1 MMPAKKISLL
11 VLLLASIVFFTKCLD
26 APADKD
32 PRGKAFAGSATCATC
47 HKEIYKSYSH
57 TAHFHSAS
65 IASSTTIEGSFSKDS
80 NIFVVNDTTKIM
92 MEKRDN
98 DFYQVLYVNGKEK
111 RAERFDIVFG
121 HTKGQAY
128 LYWKKN
134 LIFQLPVSYFTALHD
149 WTSSPGYPEGKVFFD
164 RPVFKRCF
172 ECHSSF
178 IKQSGVYE
186 VKELD
191 KNSAIYN
198 IDCERC
204 HGPAASHVKF
214 HTEYPS
220 VKEGKYI
227 ISCNRL
233 SRSQKI
239 DMCAVCHSGNNN
251 IMLTSTFT
259 FLPGDSLSHFMIAN
273 PRNPLTVKPDVHG
286 NQPQLLELSKCFMK
300 SNMDCSTCH
309 NTHVND
315 RGNYVQ
321 YAQRCQSCHSEA
333 NHNFCKMAGSIDISV
348 LKNNC
353 TKCHMPEQSSNII
366 KGKTSEAGIKTA
378 VVMVNHHIAIY
389 PEESQKIMLLLR
401 KENNSAEKSD
411 RH

>member
-1 MMPAKKISLL
+1 MMQIKKLSLL
-11 VLLLASIVFFTKCLD
+11 LLMAAGIIFFTQCLD
-26 APADKD
+26 PGNNKD
-32 PRGKAFAGSATCATC
+32 PRGKAFAGSEACLTC
-47 HKEIYKSYSH
+47 HKEIYGSYLH

-65 IASSTTIEGSFSKDS
+65 LASAATIEGSFSKDS

-98 DFYQVLYVNGKEK
+98 DFYQVLYENGKEK

-121 HTKGQAY
+121 YTKGQAY
-128 LYWKKN
+128 LYWKKS
-134 LIFQLPVSYFTALHD
+134 LLFQLPVSYFTALHD

-186 VKELD
+186 VKALD
-191 KNSAIYN
+191 KNSVIYN

-220 VKEGKYI
+220 EKEGKYI
-227 ISCNRL
+227 ISFKNFT
-233 SRSQKI
+233 RSQKI

-251 IMLTSTFT
+251 IMLASTFA
-259 FLPGDSLSHFMIAN
+259 FLPGDSLSQFMIVN
-273 PRNPLTVKPDVHG
+273 KNIPPSGKPDVHG
-286 NQPQLLELSKCFMK
+286 NQPQLLELSKCFRA

-315 RGNYVQ
+315 RGNYAQ
-321 YAQRCQSCHSEA
+321 YAERCQTCHSEA
-333 NHNFCKMAGSIDISV
+333 NHNFCKMADSLDRSFV
-348 LKNNC
+348 RNNC

-366 KGKTSEAGIKTA
+366 KGKTSDEGMQTA
-378 VVMVNHHIAIY
+378 VQMVNHRIAIY
-389 PEESQKIMLLLR
+389 PEESQKIISLLQ
-401 KENNSAEKSD
+401 KENGTSKK
-411 RH
+411 